1 MYEDDE
7 TGLEFMEVFLLVCM
21 VLWIGGAAL
30 VMALV
35 MMGGARV

>member
-1 MYEDDE
+1 MYKENE
-7 TGLEFMEVFLLVCM
+7 TGLEFMEAFTLLCL

-35 MMGGARV
+35 MLGGGRV